1 MELQP
6 HQQRVVEERAELE
19 DKLGKL
25 QAFITGERFATV
37 SDAEQG
43 RLVLQHKLMKSYA
56 LVLEQRIDAF

>member
-25 QAFITGERFATV
+25 QAFITW
-37 SDAEQG
+37 
-43 RLVLQHKLMKSYA
+43 
-56 LVLEQRIDAF
+56 